1 MMSRIQYESVNC
13 KTILNEVKA
22 PTMPFEKSINP
33 YRGCQ
38 HGCSFCYA
46 RSTHSFL
53 GLETNDSFQKH
64 ILLKSNAAEALEQ
77 QLKKMTRTPKGLSSI
92 GRIAIGT
99 ATDPY
104 QPIEGRMKLTRQCL
118 EVLAKYQLPTTITTR
133 SPLILRDLD
142 LLKEIPI
149 TSVNISVTTLDRKV
163 WRNTEPATPFPMKR
177 LETVQRLNEEGITT
191 GIFMAPILP
200 HLTDSLED
208 LTALINQA
216 ALHKTQFVMSSF
228 LRLSTSAVKVW
239 FFQTLQEHY
248 PHLVQ
253 RYANL
258 YQHSAYAPSHYRE
271 PIKKEI
277 HSLLKQHNLFE
288 KEPLQIK
295 KEKAP
300 EEGTLPC
307 NPIPNAETEPVQLS
321 FLL

>member
-1 MMSRIQYESVNC
+1 M
-13 KTILNEVKA
+13 KA
-22 PTMPFEKSINP
+22 TLMPFEKSINP

-53 GLETNDSFQKH
+53 GLEADDSFQNH

-77 QLKKMTRTPKGLSSI
+77 QLKRMTRAGKHKAAI

-104 QPIEGRMKLTRQCL
+104 QPIEGKMKITRQCL

-149 TSVNISVTTLDRKV
+149 VSVNISLTTLDRKV
-163 WRNTEPATPFPMKR
+163 WRNTEPSTPFPMKR
-177 LETVQRLNEEGITT
+177 LETVQKLNEAGIPA

-200 HLTDSLED
+200 YLTDGIED
-208 LTALINQA
+208 LTALIQQA
-216 ALHKTQFVMSSF
+216 SIHQTKFVMPSY
-228 LRLSTSAVKVW
+228 LRLSTRAVKVW

-248 PHLVQ
+248 PHLVR
-253 RYANL
+253 RYADL
-258 YQHSAYAPSHYRE
+258 YLHSAHAAPDYRKPIQQQIHALLEQYNVQSKE
-271 PIKKEI
+271 PIQV
-277 HSLLKQHNLFE
+277 KQPAVNL
-288 KEPLQIK
+288 Q
-295 KEKAP
+295 P
-300 EEGTLPC
+300 EADP
-307 NPIPNAETEPVQLS
+307 PVQLA
-321 FLL
+321 FLF

>member
-1 MMSRIQYESVNC
+1 MFYIIYKAVKSLSRIQYESVTC

-22 PTMPFEKSINP
+22 PSMPFEKSINP

-53 GLETNDSFQKH
+53 GLEANDSFQNH

-77 QLKKMTRTPKGLSSI
+77 QLKRMTRSRKNSSSI

-118 EVLAKYQLPTTITTR
+118 EVLAKYQLPTSITTR

-149 TSVNISVTTLDRKV
+149 TSVNISVTTLDQKV
-163 WRNTEPATPFPMKR
+163 WRNTEPSTPFPMKR
-177 LETVQRLNEEGITT
+177 LETVQRLNEEGIPT

-200 HLTDSLED
+200 YLTDRLED
-208 LTALINQA
+208 LSALLQQA
-216 ALHKTQFVMSSF
+216 ASHKTKFVMSSF

-239 FFQTLQEHY
+239 FFQTLQKHY
-248 PHLVQ
+248 PHLV
-253 RYANL
+253 RPYAEL
-258 YQHSAYAPSHYRE
+258 Y
-271 PIKKEI
+271 
-277 HSLLKQHNLFE
+277 
-288 KEPLQIK
+288 
-295 KEKAP
+295 
-300 EEGTLPC
+300 
-307 NPIPNAETEPVQLS
+307 
-321 FLL
+321 

>member
-1 MMSRIQYESVNC
+1 MSRIQYEPVSC

-22 PTMPFEKSINP
+22 PSMPFEKSINP

-53 GLETNDSFQKH
+53 GLETDDSFQKH
-64 ILLKSNAAEALEQ
+64 ILLKANAAEALEQ
-77 QLKKMTRTPKGLSSI
+77 QLKKLTRSPKGLNSI

-104 QPIEGRMKLTRQCL
+104 QPVEAHMKLTRQCL
-118 EVLAKYQLPTTITTR
+118 EVLAKYQLPTSITTR

-142 LLKEIPI
+142 LLKEIPV

-177 LETVQRLNEEGITT
+177 LETVQRLNEEGIPT

-200 HLTDSLED
+200 YLTDRLED
-208 LTALINQA
+208 LTALIQQA
-216 ALHKTQFVMSSF
+216 AAHKTQFVMSSF
-228 LRLSTSAVKVW
+228 LRLSTAPVKVW
-239 FFQTLQEHY
+239 FFQTLQEYY
-248 PHLVQ
+248 PHLLQ
-253 RYANL
+253 KYAKL
-258 YQHSAYAPSHYRE
+258 FEHSAYVPAFYRE

-277 HSLLKQHNLFE
+277 YSLLKQFHLHE
-288 KEPLQIK
+288 KEPLQVK
-295 KEKAP
+295 QAAAP
-300 EEGTLPC
+300 DQDTLPC
-307 NPIPNAETEPVQLS
+307 NPLPHKDAEPVQLS
-321 FLL
+321 FLFG